1 MAQQEGEVF
10 SMNRVRKKF
19 SAVGKTAN
27 TTKAPVSAATQRKQG
42 EAEIRKV
49 VDGRTLRATGRTA
62 QFNFRSRAELKTAV
76 QEAAKANG
84 MTVAEWME
92 HAIEAALPAE
102 SKEPA

>member
-19 SAVGKTAN
+19 NAVGSAAN
-27 TTKAPVSAATQRKQG
+27 TTTAVSAAAQRKQG

-49 VDGRTLRATGRTA
+49 VDGRSLRTTGRTA
-62 QFNFRSRAELKTAV
+62 QFNFRSRAELKSAV
-76 QEAAKANG
+76 QDAAKANG

>member
-1 MAQQEGEVF
+1 MVQQEGQVF

-19 SAVGKTAN
+19 SAVSKPAN
-27 TTKAPVSAATQRKQG
+27 TTKAVSAAAQRKQG

-49 VDGRTLRATGRTA
+49 VDGRSLRATGRTA
-62 QFNFRSRAELKTAV
+62 QFNFRSRADLKGAV

-92 HAIEAALPAE
+92 LAIEAALANAKTEE
-102 SKEPA
+102 SA